1 MEGVDIVNIIQ
12 NYDYTWGI
20 YGPAIIIAILG
31 VFLTLVGFIYFSEDG
46 GISIVTI
53 IMGITLLLTG
63 IYGCANAEEVPS
75 DVYYQ
80 VIIDEDVNMKDF
92 TKKYDI
98 IEVQGEIYTVALKEE
113 ES

>member
-20 YGPAIIIAILG
+20 YGPAIIIALLG
-31 VFLTLVGFIYFSEDG
+31 VFLILVGFIYFSEDG
-46 GISIVTI
+46 GMSMVSIV
-53 IMGITLLLTG
+53 MGIVLLFTG
-63 IYGCANAEEVPS
+63 VYGCAIAKEVPS
-75 DVYYQ
+75 DVHYQ

-98 IEVQGEIYTVALKEE
+98 IEVQGEIYTVALKEG

>member
-20 YGPAIIIAILG
+20 YGPAFILG
-31 VFLTLVGFIYFSEDG
+31 LLGIFSILVGFIFFSEDG
-46 GISIVTI
+46 GMACVAIFFGVI
-53 IMGITLLLTG
+53 LLLTG
-63 IYGCANAEEVPS
+63 VYGCANATEVPS

-98 IEVQGEIYTVALKEE
+98 IEVQGEIYTVALKEG

>member
-12 NYDYTWGI
+12 NYDYTWGV
-20 YGPAIIIAILG
+20 YGPAIIIGFLG
-31 VFLTLVGFIYFSEDG
+31 IFLILVGFIYFSEDG
-46 GISIVTI
+46 GMSMVSI
-53 IMGITLLLTG
+53 IMGFILLFTG
-63 IYGCANAEEVPS
+63 VYGSALAKEVPS

-80 VIIDEDVNMKDF
+80 VIIDEDVDMKDF

-98 IEVQGEIYTVALKEE
+98 IEVQGEIYTVALKEG

>member
-20 YGPAIIIAILG
+20 YGPAIIIALLG
-31 VFLTLVGFIYFSEDG
+31 VFLILVGFIYFSEDG
-46 GISIVTI
+46 GMSMVSIV
-53 IMGITLLLTG
+53 MGVVLLFTG
-63 IYGCANAEEVPS
+63 VYGCAIAKEVPS
-75 DVYYQ
+75 DVHYQ

>member
-20 YGPAIIIAILG
+20 YGPAIILAILG
-31 VFLTLVGFIYFSEDG
+31 AFLILVGCIYFSEDG
-46 GISIVTI
+46 GISMVSIL
-53 IMGITLLLTG
+53 MGFALLIAG
-63 IYGCANAEEVPS
+63 VYGCSIAKEVPS
-75 DVYYQ
+75 DVHYQ

-98 IEVQGEIYTVALKEE
+98 IEVQGEIYTVALKEG

>member
-20 YGPAIIIAILG
+20 YGPAIIVGLLG
-31 VFLTLVGFIYFSEDG
+31 IFSILVGFIYFREDG
-46 GISIVTI
+46 GMACVAIFLGAVLLFAGLYGSAN
-53 IMGITLLLTG
+53 ITE
-63 IYGCANAEEVPS
+63 IPS

-98 IEVQGEIYTVALKEE
+98 IEVQGEIYTVALKEG

>member
-31 VFLTLVGFIYFSEDG
+31 AFLILVGVIYFSEDG
-46 GISIVTI
+46 GMAIISIA
-53 IMGITLLLTG
+53 MGIVLLFAG
-63 IYGCANAEEVPS
+63 VYGSAIAKEVPS
-75 DVYYQ
+75 DIHYQ

-98 IEVQGEIYTVALKEE
+98 IEVQGEIYTVALKEG

>member
-20 YGPAIIIAILG
+20 YGPAIIIGLLG
-31 VFLTLVGFIYFSEDG
+31 VFLILVGFIYFSEEG
-46 GISIVTI
+46 GMSVLAIL
-53 IMGITLLLTG
+53 MGFVLFFTG
-63 IYGCANAEEVPS
+63 IYGSANITEIPS

>member
-12 NYDYTWGI
+12 NYDYTWGV
-20 YGPAIIIAILG
+20 YGPAVIIATLG
-31 VFLTLVGFIYFSEDG
+31 AFSILVGCIYFSEDG
-46 GISIVTI
+46 GMSMVSIA
-53 IMGITLLLTG
+53 MGVILLFTG
-63 IYGCANAEEVPS
+63 IYGCANAKEVPS
-75 DVYYQ
+75 DVHYQ

>member
-20 YGPAIIIAILG
+20 YGPAIIIALLG
-31 VFLTLVGFIYFSEDG
+31 VFLILVGFIYFSEDG
-46 GISIVTI
+46 GMSMVSIV
-53 IMGITLLLTG
+53 MGVVLLFTG
-63 IYGCANAEEVPS
+63 VYGCAIAKEVPS
-75 DVYYQ
+75 DVHYQ

-98 IEVQGEIYTVALKEE
+98 IEVQGEIYTVALKEG